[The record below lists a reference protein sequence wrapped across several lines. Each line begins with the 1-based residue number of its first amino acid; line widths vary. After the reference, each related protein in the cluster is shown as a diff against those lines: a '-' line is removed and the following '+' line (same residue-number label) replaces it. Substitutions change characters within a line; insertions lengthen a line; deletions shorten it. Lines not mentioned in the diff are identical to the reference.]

1 MTEDDPDYVPDA
13 RFATLEPPS
22 TSSIENAFRL
32 AQAIE
37 RRNDP
42 SGAIGRYLAVCDMIE
57 SAIQMNPGARID
69 VKWVLLSLRN
79 IADIYDSRRDWKKS
93 RAYRKCLEQL
103 ANYLKSDSRGIDA
116 DDDGNPDFDSITT
129 ASVAYRR
136 IFDAIHNAAAL
147 PDTPPPEAPADLLRR
162 IAEAREKTQ
171 QDRIEEMIGRL
182 EEANREREEAIQRS
196 FWKRNLYRAAKHPIV
211 AGALLVLVGLTVL
224 SLMAFRMDS
233 KPQTRSDEPVD
244 MAKLEEL
251 ARINHE
257 KAEAQKKKHGT
268 RTPKPSRTAVPVKI
282 DESLFDL

>member
-1 MTEDDPDYVPDA
+1 MNDEDADYVPDA
-13 RFATLEPPS
+13 RFSTLEPPS

-32 AQAIE
+32 AQAVE

-42 SGAIGRYLAVCDMIE
+42 AGAITRYLAVCDMIAN
-57 SAIQMNPGARID
+57 AIQMNPGARVD
-69 VKWVLLSLRN
+69 VKWVLLALRN
-79 IADIYDSRRDWKKS
+79 IADIYDARRDWKKS
-93 RAYRKCLEQL
+93 GAYRKCLEQL
-103 ANYLKSDSRGIDA
+103 AHYLKSDGRGLDT

-162 IAEAREKTQ
+162 IAEAREKSQ
-171 QDRIEEMIGRL
+171 QDRMEEMIGRL

-196 FWKRNLYRAAKHPIV
+196 FWKRNLYRAARHPFI
-211 AGALLVLVGLTVL
+211 AGAVLVLVGLTVL
-224 SLMAFRMDS
+224 SSMAFRGDA
-233 KPQTRSDEPVD
+233 KPKVSDEPVD

-251 ARINHE
+251 ARRNHE
-257 KAEAQKKKHGT
+257 KAEAQRKKHGT
-268 RTPKPSRTAVPVKI
+268 RTPKPSRTAAPVKI